1 MKPNAIMNTATANR
15 SAVINMI
22 PVKALTITNVA
33 AAAIK
38 AYQAAFLHASIRC
51 GGEVRSLNMAKV

>member
-1 MKPNAIMNTATANR
+1 
-15 SAVINMI
+15 MI